1 VCVVGGREK
10 NFKVTTGV
18 HARSHEKRGEISFIF
33 YLKLKEGKLFM
44 FFLNRGLPARSRKR
58 GGKKFHHFVSRV
70 YKNNGNINNNNDN
83 NNIKNNGDFIVKI
96 KEGNLKI

>member
-1 VCVVGGREK
+1 MK
-10 NFKVTTGV
+10 SFPSFNFL
-18 HARSHEKRGEISFIF
+18 HFLFEIKRGETFHV
-33 YLKLKEGKLFM
+33 
-44 FFLNRGLPARSRKR
+44 FLNRGLPARSRKR